1 MQLVDN
7 DRDISLTCNANLHS
21 TRDRT
26 HFGPNSGRIPL
37 FQAARRRINALFS
50 VIYAKGAE
58 NMMIFTKFGEKLAM
72 NTRRDHLDRL
82 SHL

>member
-1 MQLVDN
+1 MQTYTP
-7 DRDISLTCNANLHS
+7 REIE
-21 TRDRT
+21 RI
-26 HFGPNSGRIPL
+26 FGPNSGRIPL